1 MDIRRIKFKVG
12 DDTLFVAKYNNTV
25 LFHFG
30 DQNAPEFALY
40 FHDDDSCDFQTSRHL
55 TAQYIT
61 SEAWEIMHGTEGEY
75 EEKQLPCSIHK
86 EQRGD
91 LRHEFMLFVVDDNR
105 LCIVVNS
112 MKTVLTQNEHN
123 QYKVEVGESV
133 SCGVGEAIFKDQTAD
148 MTVHGDYIFTESG
161 VKPVSSA
168 HKKEVL
174 KT

>member
-1 MDIRRIKFKVG
+1 MDIRRIKFQVG
-12 DDTLFVAKYNNTV
+12 DDTLYVAKYNNTV

-61 SEAWEIMHGTEGEY
+61 PEAWDIMHGTEGEY

-123 QYKVEVGESV
+123 QYQVEIGESV
-133 SCGVGEAIFKDQTAD
+133 SHGVGEVVFENRSAKMA
-148 MTVHGDYIFTESG
+148 MYSDYMYTDTG
-161 VKPVSSA
+161 VKAGPSKKHREVS
-168 HKKEVL
+168 
-174 KT
+174 